1 MCDLVSEMNS
11 ETFNS
16 KINLDYKNLLDIQD
30 KVLWI
35 SMKMIDYANNDR
47 ENVEGIKIGG
57 HQASSASVV
66 TILTSLFFD
75 YLKPNDKIS
84 IKPHASPVLHAIHY
98 LLGNLDKKYLK
109 ELRSFHGLQ
118 AYPSRTKDPDR
129 VDFSTGSVGLGAVAP
144 NFAALVN
151 EYIHDHFE
159 NGNNGRFVSVLGD
172 AELDEG
178 VVWEAIAEPAMSD
191 LKNILWVVDLNR
203 QSLDRIVPGIRMA
216 AWKKMFEA
224 NNWQVIEAKYGKN
237 LQRVFVQ
244 DKGEL
249 LKDAI
254 DDMPNE
260 LYQRLLRVPADTLR
274 EWIPRMSKFPRD
286 LEKFLSQWDDNQLQ
300 SLIRNLGG
308 HDFEMLREA
317 FTEAESIDGPKVV
330 FAYTLKGWNL
340 PIVGDPQNHSALL
353 NKNQME
359 LLRES
364 LNIDSDNDWP
374 TISKDSDEYNF
385 CKKIGESYRIPETQE
400 SNLNL
405 LQIPKEFKHV
415 YRGNMSSQQAFGL
428 VLTDISR
435 IENDISNKVVTVSPD
450 VASSTNLGGWI
461 NKVGVWARG
470 DKEIIPK
477 EIEKRALD
485 WQESSDGRHIELGI
499 SENNLFMMLAQL
511 GLSHEIEGKILFPIG
526 TVYDPFVRRGLDAF
540 FQGIYGGS
548 KFIAVG
554 TPSGV
559 SLSPE
564 GGAHQ
569 SIITPSIGIELPEV
583 DFYEP
588 CFAQE
593 LEWII
598 LNGMEKIL
606 ARDKSTYLRLSTRR
620 IDQSL
625 FNLPDNI
632 ESREILRK
640 QIVSGAYLILD
651 RRNDIKYNT
660 NLNVVNIFASGVMV
674 PEAIKASNLLLA
686 EGLFAN
692 VINVTGPGP
701 LYRTFQSTVLSV
713 INSRDS
719 HSFLNNILSYDDTK
733 APIVSIVDGH
743 SHSLAWL
750 GGALKTSIIPLGVS
764 SFGQSG
770 LPSDLYKENNIDSQ
784 SIVEA
789 CFTVLDN

>member
-1 MCDLVSEMNS
+1 MTLEDPRESR
-11 ETFNS
+11 
-16 KINLDYKNLLDIQD
+16 IDYKNLLDIQD

-35 SMKMIDYANNDR
+35 SMKMIDYANNHR
-47 ENVEGIKIGG
+47 ENLDGIKIGG

-75 YLKPNDKIS
+75 FLKADDKIS

-98 LLGNLDKKYLK
+98 LLGNLDKKYLNK
-109 ELRSFHGLQ
+109 LRAFHGLQ

-129 VDFSTGSVGLGAVAP
+129 VDFSTGSVGLGAIGP

-151 EYIHDHFE
+151 EYVHDHFDG
-159 NGNNGRFVSVLGD
+159 GNNGRFVSVLGD

-178 VVWEAIAEPAMSD
+178 VVWEAIAEPSMTD
-191 LKNILWVVDLNR
+191 LKNVLWVVDLNR
-203 QSLDRIVPGIRMA
+203 QSLDRVVPGIRMS
-216 AWKKMFEA
+216 AWRKMFEA
-224 NNWQVIEAKYGKN
+224 NNWKVIEAKYGKE
-237 LQRVFVQ
+237 LQRVFAQ
-244 DKGEL
+244 EKGEL
-249 LKDAI
+249 LKNAI

-260 LYQRLLRVPADTLR
+260 VYQRLLRVPADILR
-274 EWIPRMSKFPRD
+274 EWIPKTSKFPKD
-286 LEKFLSQWDDNQLQ
+286 LEKFIGQWNDKELQ

-317 FTEAESIDGPKVV
+317 FTESDSIEGPRVV

-340 PIVGDPQNHSALL
+340 PIVGDPQNHSAML
-353 NKNQME
+353 NSNQME
-359 LLRES
+359 ELREN
-364 LNIDSDNDWP
+364 LNVDIGDDWP
-374 TISKDSDEYNF
+374 NISEDSEEYNY
-385 CKKIGESYRIPETQE
+385 CKEIGESYRRVEEQK
-400 SNLNL
+400 SNLNSFE
-405 LQIPKEFKHV
+405 IPKEFKHV
-415 YRGNMSSQQAFGL
+415 YRGNMSTQQSFGL

-435 IENDISNKVVTVSPD
+435 IGNEISDRVVTVSPD

-461 NKVGVWARG
+461 NKVNVWARG
-470 DKEIIPK
+470 DRGVMPQ

-485 WQESSDGRHIELGI
+485 WQESPKGKHIELGI
-499 SENNLFMMLAQL
+499 SENNLFMMLGQL
-511 GLSHEIEGKILFPIG
+511 GLSYEIENQILFPIG

-540 FQGIYGGS
+540 FQGIYSGA
-548 KFIAVG
+548 KFIVVG

-598 LNGMEKIL
+598 LNSMEKIL

-625 FNLPDNI
+625 FSIPDDF
-632 ESREILRK
+632 ESREVLRK
-640 QIVSGAYLILD
+640 QIISGAYLIID
-651 RRNDIKYNT
+651 RRDDIKYDV

-674 PEAIKASNLLLA
+674 PEAIKASNKLIE

-692 VINVTGPGP
+692 VINVTGAGP
-701 LYRTFQSTVLSV
+701 LYRSFQSSTNA
-713 INSRDS
+713 IFEGGNSNL
-719 HSFLNNILSYDDTK
+719 FINNILSSDDTK

-764 SFGQSG
+764 NFGQSG
-770 LPSDLYKENNIDSQ
+770 LPSELYKENNIDSD
-784 SIVEA
+784 SIIEA
-789 CFTVLDN
+789 CFTALDN

>member
-1 MCDLVSEMNS
+1 MTLEDPRESR
-11 ETFNS
+11 
-16 KINLDYKNLLDIQD
+16 IDYKNLLDIQD

-35 SMKMIDYANNDR
+35 SMKMIDYANNHR
-47 ENVEGIKIGG
+47 ENLDGIKIGG

-75 YLKPNDKIS
+75 FLKADDKIS

-98 LLGNLDKKYLK
+98 LLGNLDKKYLNK
-109 ELRSFHGLQ
+109 LRAFHGLQ

-129 VDFSTGSVGLGAVAP
+129 VDFSTGSVGLGAIGP

-151 EYIHDHFE
+151 EYVHDHFDG
-159 NGNNGRFVSVLGD
+159 GNNGRFVSVLGD

-178 VVWEAIAEPAMSD
+178 VVWEAIAEPSMAD
-191 LKNILWVVDLNR
+191 LKNVLWVVDLNR
-203 QSLDRIVPGIRMA
+203 QSLDRVVPGIRMS
-216 AWKKMFEA
+216 AWRKMFEA
-224 NNWQVIEAKYGKN
+224 NNWKVIEAKYGKE
-237 LQRVFVQ
+237 LQRVFAQ
-244 DKGEL
+244 EKGEL
-249 LKDAI
+249 LKNAI

-260 LYQRLLRVPADTLR
+260 VYQRLLRVPADILR
-274 EWIPRMSKFPRD
+274 EWIPKTSKFPKD
-286 LEKFLSQWDDNQLQ
+286 LEKFIGQWNDKELQ

-317 FTEAESIDGPKVV
+317 FTESDSIEGPRVV

-340 PIVGDPQNHSALL
+340 PIVGDPQNHSAML
-353 NKNQME
+353 NSNQME
-359 LLRES
+359 ELRES
-364 LNIDSDNDWP
+364 LNVDIGDDWP
-374 TISKDSDEYNF
+374 NISEDSEEYNY
-385 CKKIGESYRIPETQE
+385 CKEIGESYKRVEEQK
-400 SNLNL
+400 SNLNSFE
-405 LQIPKEFKHV
+405 IPKEFKHV
-415 YRGNMSSQQAFGL
+415 YRGNMSTQQSFGL

-435 IENDISNKVVTVSPD
+435 IGNEISDRVVTVSPD

-461 NKVGVWARG
+461 NKVNVWARG
-470 DKEIIPK
+470 DRGVMPQ

-485 WQESSDGRHIELGI
+485 WQESPKGKHIELGI
-499 SENNLFMMLAQL
+499 SENNLFMMLGQL
-511 GLSHEIEGKILFPIG
+511 GLSYEIENQILFPIG

-540 FQGIYGGS
+540 FQGIYSGA
-548 KFIAVG
+548 KFIVVG

-598 LNGMEKIL
+598 LNSMEKIL

-625 FNLPDNI
+625 FSIPDDF
-632 ESREILRK
+632 ESREVLRK
-640 QIVSGAYLILD
+640 QIISGAYLIID
-651 RRNDIKYNT
+651 RRDDIKYDV

-674 PEAIKASNLLLA
+674 PEAIKASNKLIE

-692 VINVTGPGP
+692 VINVTGAGP
-701 LYRTFQSTVLSV
+701 LYRSFQSSTNA
-713 INSRDS
+713 IFEGGNSNL
-719 HSFLNNILSYDDTK
+719 FINNILSSDDTK

-764 SFGQSG
+764 NFGQSG
-770 LPSDLYKENNIDSQ
+770 LPSELYKENNIDSD
-784 SIVEA
+784 SIIEA
-789 CFTVLDN
+789 CFTALDN

>member
-1 MCDLVSEMNS
+1 MTLEDPRESR
-11 ETFNS
+11 
-16 KINLDYKNLLDIQD
+16 IDYKNLLDIQD

-35 SMKMIDYANNDR
+35 SMKMIDYANNHR
-47 ENVEGIKIGG
+47 ENLDGIKIGG

-75 YLKPNDKIS
+75 FLKAEDKIS

-98 LLGNLDKKYLK
+98 LLGNLDKKYLNK
-109 ELRSFHGLQ
+109 LRAFHGLQ

-129 VDFSTGSVGLGAVAP
+129 VDFSTGSVGLGAIGP

-151 EYIHDHFE
+151 EYVHDHFDG
-159 NGNNGRFVSVLGD
+159 GNNGRFVSVLGD

-178 VVWEAIAEPAMSD
+178 VVWEAIAEPSMTD
-191 LKNILWVVDLNR
+191 LKNVLWVVDLNR
-203 QSLDRIVPGIRMA
+203 QSLDRVVPGIRMS
-216 AWKKMFEA
+216 AWRKMFEA
-224 NNWQVIEAKYGKN
+224 NNWKVIEAKYGKE
-237 LQRVFVQ
+237 LQRVFAQ
-244 DKGEL
+244 EKGEL
-249 LKDAI
+249 LKNAI

-260 LYQRLLRVPADTLR
+260 VYQRLLRVPADILR
-274 EWIPRMSKFPRD
+274 EWIPKTSKFPKD
-286 LEKFLSQWDDNQLQ
+286 LEKFIGQWNDKELQ

-317 FTEAESIDGPKVV
+317 FTESDSIEGPRVV

-340 PIVGDPQNHSALL
+340 PIVGDPQNHSAML
-353 NKNQME
+353 NSNQME
-359 LLRES
+359 ELREN
-364 LNIDSDNDWP
+364 LNVDIGDDWP
-374 TISKDSDEYNF
+374 NISEDSEEYNY
-385 CKKIGESYRIPETQE
+385 CKEIGESYRRVEEQK
-400 SNLNL
+400 SNLNSFE
-405 LQIPKEFKHV
+405 IPKEFKHV
-415 YRGNMSSQQAFGL
+415 YRGNMSTQQSFGL

-435 IENDISNKVVTVSPD
+435 IGNEISDRVVTVSPD

-461 NKVGVWARG
+461 NKVNVWARG
-470 DKEIIPK
+470 DRGIMPQ

-485 WQESSDGRHIELGI
+485 WQESPKGKHIELGI
-499 SENNLFMMLAQL
+499 SENNLFMMLGQL
-511 GLSHEIEGKILFPIG
+511 GLSYEIENQILFPIG

-540 FQGIYGGS
+540 FQGIYSGA
-548 KFIAVG
+548 KFIVVG

-598 LNGMEKIL
+598 LNSMEKIL

-625 FNLPDNI
+625 FSMPDDF

-640 QIVSGAYLILD
+640 QIISGAYLIID
-651 RRNDIKYNT
+651 RRDDIKYDV

-674 PEAIKASNLLLA
+674 PEAIKASNKLIE

-692 VINVTGPGP
+692 VINVTGAGP
-701 LYRTFQSTVLSV
+701 LYRSFQSSTNA
-713 INSRDS
+713 IFEGGNSNL
-719 HSFLNNILSYDDTK
+719 FINNILSSDDTK

-764 SFGQSG
+764 NFGQSG
-770 LPSDLYKENNIDSQ
+770 LPSELYKENNIDSD
-784 SIVEA
+784 SIIEA
-789 CFTVLDN
+789 CFTALDN

>member
-1 MCDLVSEMNS
+1 MTLEDPRESR
-11 ETFNS
+11 
-16 KINLDYKNLLDIQD
+16 IDYKNLLDIQD

-35 SMKMIDYANNDR
+35 SMKMIDYANNHR
-47 ENVEGIKIGG
+47 ENLDGIKIGG

-75 YLKPNDKIS
+75 FLKAEDKIS

-98 LLGNLDKKYLK
+98 LLGNLDKKYLNK
-109 ELRSFHGLQ
+109 LRAFHGLQ

-129 VDFSTGSVGLGAVAP
+129 VDFSTGSVGLGAIGP

-151 EYIHDHFE
+151 EYVHDHFDG
-159 NGNNGRFVSVLGD
+159 GNNGRFVSVLGD

-178 VVWEAIAEPAMSD
+178 VVWEAIAEPSMAD
-191 LKNILWVVDLNR
+191 LKNVLWVVDLNR
-203 QSLDRIVPGIRMA
+203 QSLDRVVPGIRMS
-216 AWKKMFEA
+216 AWRKMFEA
-224 NNWQVIEAKYGKN
+224 NNWKVIEAKYGKE
-237 LQRVFVQ
+237 LQRVFAQ
-244 DKGEL
+244 EKGEL
-249 LKDAI
+249 LKNAI

-260 LYQRLLRVPADTLR
+260 VYQRLLRVPADILR
-274 EWIPRMSKFPRD
+274 EWIPKTSKFPKD
-286 LEKFLSQWDDNQLQ
+286 LEKFIGQWNDKELQ

-317 FTEAESIDGPKVV
+317 FTESDSIEGPRVV

-340 PIVGDPQNHSALL
+340 PIVGDPQNHSAML
-353 NKNQME
+353 NSNQME
-359 LLRES
+359 ELRES
-364 LNIDSDNDWP
+364 LNVDIGDDWP
-374 TISKDSDEYNF
+374 NISEDSEEYNY
-385 CKKIGESYRIPETQE
+385 CKEIGESYRRVEEQK
-400 SNLNL
+400 SNLNSFE
-405 LQIPKEFKHV
+405 IPKEFKHV
-415 YRGNMSSQQAFGL
+415 YRGNMSTQQSFGL

-435 IENDISNKVVTVSPD
+435 IGNEISDRVVTVSPD

-461 NKVGVWARG
+461 NKVNVWARG
-470 DKEIIPK
+470 DRGIMPQ

-485 WQESSDGRHIELGI
+485 WQESPKGKHIELGI
-499 SENNLFMMLAQL
+499 SENNLFMMLGQL
-511 GLSHEIEGKILFPIG
+511 GLSYEIENQILFPIG

-540 FQGIYGGS
+540 FQGIYSGA
-548 KFIAVG
+548 KFIVVG

-598 LNGMEKIL
+598 LNSMEKIL

-625 FNLPDNI
+625 FSIPDDF
-632 ESREILRK
+632 ESREVLRK
-640 QIVSGAYLILD
+640 QIISGAYLIID
-651 RRNDIKYNT
+651 RRDDIKYDV

-674 PEAIKASNLLLA
+674 PEAIKASNKLIE

-692 VINVTGPGP
+692 VINVTGAGP
-701 LYRTFQSTVLSV
+701 LYRSFQASTNA
-713 INSRDS
+713 IFEGGNSNL
-719 HSFLNNILSYDDTK
+719 FINNILSSDDTK

-764 SFGQSG
+764 NFGQSG
-770 LPSDLYKENNIDSQ
+770 LPSELYKENNIDSD
-784 SIVEA
+784 SIIEA
-789 CFTVLDN
+789 CFTALDN

>member
-1 MCDLVSEMNS
+1 MTLEDPRESR
-11 ETFNS
+11 
-16 KINLDYKNLLDIQD
+16 IDYKNLLDIQD

-35 SMKMIDYANNDR
+35 SMKMIDYANNHR
-47 ENVEGIKIGG
+47 ENLDGIKIGG

-75 YLKPNDKIS
+75 FLKAEDKIS

-98 LLGNLDKKYLK
+98 LLGNLDKKYLNK
-109 ELRSFHGLQ
+109 LRAFHGLQ

-129 VDFSTGSVGLGAVAP
+129 VDFSTGSVGLGAIGP

-151 EYIHDHFE
+151 EYVHDHFDG
-159 NGNNGRFVSVLGD
+159 GNNGRFVSVLGD

-178 VVWEAIAEPAMSD
+178 VVWEAIAEPSMAD
-191 LKNILWVVDLNR
+191 LKNVLWVVDLNR
-203 QSLDRIVPGIRMA
+203 QSLDRVVPGIRMS
-216 AWKKMFEA
+216 AWRKMFEA
-224 NNWQVIEAKYGKN
+224 NNWKVIEAKYGKE
-237 LQRVFVQ
+237 LQRVFAQ
-244 DKGEL
+244 EKGEL
-249 LKDAI
+249 LKNAI

-260 LYQRLLRVPADTLR
+260 VYQRLLRVPADILR
-274 EWIPRMSKFPRD
+274 EWIPKTSKFPKD
-286 LEKFLSQWDDNQLQ
+286 LEKFIGQWNDKELQ

-317 FTEAESIDGPKVV
+317 FTESDSIEGPRVV

-340 PIVGDPQNHSALL
+340 PIVGDPQNHSAML
-353 NKNQME
+353 NSNQME
-359 LLRES
+359 ELREN
-364 LNIDSDNDWP
+364 LNVDIGDDWP
-374 TISKDSDEYNF
+374 NISEDSEEYNY
-385 CKKIGESYRIPETQE
+385 CKEIGESYKRVEEQK
-400 SNLNL
+400 SNLNSFE
-405 LQIPKEFKHV
+405 IPKEFKHV
-415 YRGNMSSQQAFGL
+415 YRGNMSTQQSFGL

-435 IENDISNKVVTVSPD
+435 IGNEISDRVVTVSPD

-461 NKVGVWARG
+461 NKVNVWARG
-470 DKEIIPK
+470 DRGVMPQ

-485 WQESSDGRHIELGI
+485 WQESPKGKHIELGI
-499 SENNLFMMLAQL
+499 SENNLFMMLGQL
-511 GLSHEIEGKILFPIG
+511 GLSYEIENQILFPIG

-540 FQGIYGGS
+540 FQGIYSGA
-548 KFIAVG
+548 KFIVVG

-598 LNGMEKIL
+598 LNSMEKIL

-625 FNLPDNI
+625 FSMPDDF

-640 QIVSGAYLILD
+640 QIISGAYLIID
-651 RRNDIKYNT
+651 RRDDIKYDV

-674 PEAIKASNLLLA
+674 PEAIKASNKLIE

-692 VINVTGPGP
+692 VINVTGAGP
-701 LYRTFQSTVLSV
+701 LYRSFQASTNA
-713 INSRDS
+713 IFEGGNSNL
-719 HSFLNNILSYDDTK
+719 FINNILSSDDTK

-764 SFGQSG
+764 NFGQSG
-770 LPSDLYKENNIDSQ
+770 LPSELYKENNIDSD
-784 SIVEA
+784 SIIEA
-789 CFTVLDN
+789 CFTALDN

>member
-1 MCDLVSEMNS
+1 MTLEDPRESR
-11 ETFNS
+11 
-16 KINLDYKNLLDIQD
+16 IDYKNLLDIQD

-35 SMKMIDYANNDR
+35 SMKMIDYANNHR
-47 ENVEGIKIGG
+47 ENLDGIKIGG

-75 YLKPNDKIS
+75 FLKAEDKIS

-98 LLGNLDKKYLK
+98 LLGNLDKKYLNK
-109 ELRSFHGLQ
+109 LRAFHGLQ

-129 VDFSTGSVGLGAVAP
+129 VDFSTGSVGLGAIGP

-151 EYIHDHFE
+151 EYVHDHFDG
-159 NGNNGRFVSVLGD
+159 GNNGRFVSVLGD

-178 VVWEAIAEPAMSD
+178 VVWEAIAEPSMAD
-191 LKNILWVVDLNR
+191 LKNVLWVVDLNR
-203 QSLDRIVPGIRMA
+203 QSLDRVVPGIRMS
-216 AWKKMFEA
+216 AWRKMFEA
-224 NNWQVIEAKYGKN
+224 NNWKVIEAKYGKE
-237 LQRVFVQ
+237 LQRVFAQ
-244 DKGEL
+244 EKGEL
-249 LKDAI
+249 LKNAI

-260 LYQRLLRVPADTLR
+260 VYQRLLRVPADILR
-274 EWIPRMSKFPRD
+274 EWIPKTSKFPKD
-286 LEKFLSQWDDNQLQ
+286 LEKFIGQWNDKELQ

-317 FTEAESIDGPKVV
+317 FTESDSIEGPRVV

-340 PIVGDPQNHSALL
+340 PIVGDPQNHSAML
-353 NKNQME
+353 NSNQME
-359 LLRES
+359 ELRES
-364 LNIDSDNDWP
+364 LNVDIGDDWP
-374 TISKDSDEYNF
+374 NISEDSEEYNY
-385 CKKIGESYRIPETQE
+385 CKEIGESYRRVEEQK
-400 SNLNL
+400 SNLNSFE
-405 LQIPKEFKHV
+405 IPKEFKHV
-415 YRGNMSSQQAFGL
+415 YRGNMSTQQSFGL

-435 IENDISNKVVTVSPD
+435 IGNEISDRVVTVSPD

-461 NKVGVWARG
+461 NKVNVWARG
-470 DKEIIPK
+470 DRGVMPQ

-485 WQESSDGRHIELGI
+485 WQESPKGKHIELGI
-499 SENNLFMMLAQL
+499 SENNLFMMLGQL
-511 GLSHEIEGKILFPIG
+511 GLSYEIENQILFPIG

-540 FQGIYGGS
+540 FQGIYSGA
-548 KFIAVG
+548 KFIVVG

-598 LNGMEKIL
+598 LNSMEKIL

-625 FNLPDNI
+625 FSIPDDF
-632 ESREILRK
+632 ESREVLRK
-640 QIVSGAYLILD
+640 QIISGAYLIID
-651 RRNDIKYNT
+651 RRDDIKYDV

-674 PEAIKASNLLLA
+674 PEAIKASNKLIE

-692 VINVTGPGP
+692 VINVTGAGP
-701 LYRTFQSTVLSV
+701 LYRSFQASTNA
-713 INSRDS
+713 IFEGGNSNL
-719 HSFLNNILSYDDTK
+719 FINNILSSDDTK

-764 SFGQSG
+764 NFGQSG
-770 LPSDLYKENNIDSQ
+770 LPSELYKENNIDSD
-784 SIVEA
+784 SIIEA
-789 CFTVLDN
+789 CFTALDN

>member
-1 MCDLVSEMNS
+1 MTLEDPRESR
-11 ETFNS
+11 
-16 KINLDYKNLLDIQD
+16 IDYKNLLDIQD

-35 SMKMIDYANNDR
+35 SMKMIDYANNHR
-47 ENVEGIKIGG
+47 ENLDGIKIGG

-75 YLKPNDKIS
+75 FLKAEDKIS

-98 LLGNLDKKYLK
+98 LLGNLDKKYLNK
-109 ELRSFHGLQ
+109 LRAFHGLQ

-129 VDFSTGSVGLGAVAP
+129 VDFSTGSVGLGAIGP

-151 EYIHDHFE
+151 EYVHDHFDG
-159 NGNNGRFVSVLGD
+159 GNNGRFVSVLGD

-178 VVWEAIAEPAMSD
+178 VVWEAIAEPSMAD
-191 LKNILWVVDLNR
+191 LKNVLWVVDLNR
-203 QSLDRIVPGIRMA
+203 QSLDRVVPGIRMS
-216 AWKKMFEA
+216 AWRKMFEA
-224 NNWQVIEAKYGKN
+224 NNWKVIEAKYGKE
-237 LQRVFVQ
+237 LQRVFAQ
-244 DKGEL
+244 EKGEL
-249 LKDAI
+249 LKNAI

-260 LYQRLLRVPADTLR
+260 VYQRLLRVPADILR
-274 EWIPRMSKFPRD
+274 EWIPKTSKFPKD
-286 LEKFLSQWDDNQLQ
+286 LEKFIGQWNDKELQ

-317 FTEAESIDGPKVV
+317 FTESDSIEGPRVV

-340 PIVGDPQNHSALL
+340 PIVGDPQNHSAML
-353 NKNQME
+353 NSNQME
-359 LLRES
+359 ELRES
-364 LNIDSDNDWP
+364 LNVDIGDDWP
-374 TISKDSDEYNF
+374 NISEDSEEYNY
-385 CKKIGESYRIPETQE
+385 CKEIGESYKRVEEQK
-400 SNLNL
+400 SNLNSFE
-405 LQIPKEFKHV
+405 IPKEFKHV
-415 YRGNMSSQQAFGL
+415 YRGNMSTQQSFGL

-435 IENDISNKVVTVSPD
+435 IGNEISDRVVTVSPD

-461 NKVGVWARG
+461 NKVNVWARG
-470 DKEIIPK
+470 DRGIMPQ

-485 WQESSDGRHIELGI
+485 WQESPKGKHIELGI
-499 SENNLFMMLAQL
+499 SENNLFMMLGQL
-511 GLSHEIEGKILFPIG
+511 GLSYEIENQILFPIG

-540 FQGIYGGS
+540 FQGIYSGA
-548 KFIAVG
+548 KFIVVG

-598 LNGMEKIL
+598 LNSMEKIL

-625 FNLPDNI
+625 FSIPDDF
-632 ESREILRK
+632 ESREVLRK
-640 QIVSGAYLILD
+640 QIISGAYLIID
-651 RRNDIKYNT
+651 RRDDIKYDV

-674 PEAIKASNLLLA
+674 PEAIKASNKLIE

-692 VINVTGPGP
+692 VINVTGAGP
-701 LYRTFQSTVLSV
+701 LYRSFQASTNA
-713 INSRDS
+713 IFEGGNSNL
-719 HSFLNNILSYDDTK
+719 FINNILSSDDTK

-764 SFGQSG
+764 NFGQSG
-770 LPSDLYKENNIDSQ
+770 LPSELYKENNIDSD
-784 SIVEA
+784 SIIEA
-789 CFTVLDN
+789 CFTALDN

>member
-1 MCDLVSEMNS
+1 MTLEDPRESR
-11 ETFNS
+11 
-16 KINLDYKNLLDIQD
+16 IDYKNLLDIQD

-35 SMKMIDYANNDR
+35 SMKMIDYANNHR
-47 ENVEGIKIGG
+47 ENLDGIKIGG

-75 YLKPNDKIS
+75 FLKADDKIS

-98 LLGNLDKKYLK
+98 LLGNLDKKYLNK
-109 ELRSFHGLQ
+109 LRAFHGLQ

-129 VDFSTGSVGLGAVAP
+129 VDFSTGSVGLGAIGP

-151 EYIHDHFE
+151 EYVHDHFDG
-159 NGNNGRFVSVLGD
+159 GNNGRFVSVLGD

-178 VVWEAIAEPAMSD
+178 VVWEAIAEPSMAD
-191 LKNILWVVDLNR
+191 LKNVLWVVDLNR
-203 QSLDRIVPGIRMA
+203 QSLDRVVPGIRMS
-216 AWKKMFEA
+216 AWRKMFEA
-224 NNWQVIEAKYGKN
+224 NNWKVIEAKYGKE
-237 LQRVFVQ
+237 LQRVFAQ
-244 DKGEL
+244 EKGEL
-249 LKDAI
+249 LKNAI

-260 LYQRLLRVPADTLR
+260 VYQRLLRVPADILR
-274 EWIPRMSKFPRD
+274 EWIPKTSKFPKD
-286 LEKFLSQWDDNQLQ
+286 LEKFIGQWNDKELQ

-317 FTEAESIDGPKVV
+317 FTESDSIEGPRVV

-340 PIVGDPQNHSALL
+340 PIVGDPQNHSAML
-353 NKNQME
+353 NSNQME
-359 LLRES
+359 ELRES
-364 LNIDSDNDWP
+364 LNVDIGDDWP
-374 TISKDSDEYNF
+374 NISEDSEEYNY
-385 CKKIGESYRIPETQE
+385 CKEIGESYKRVEEQK
-400 SNLNL
+400 SNLNSFE
-405 LQIPKEFKHV
+405 IPKEFKHV
-415 YRGNMSSQQAFGL
+415 YRGNMSTQQSFGL

-435 IENDISNKVVTVSPD
+435 IGNEISDRVVTVSPD

-461 NKVGVWARG
+461 NKVNVWARG
-470 DKEIIPK
+470 DRGIMPQ

-485 WQESSDGRHIELGI
+485 WQESPKGKHIELGI
-499 SENNLFMMLAQL
+499 SENNLFMMLGQL
-511 GLSHEIEGKILFPIG
+511 GLSYEIENQILFPIG

-540 FQGIYGGS
+540 FQGIYSGA
-548 KFIAVG
+548 KFIVVG

-598 LNGMEKIL
+598 LNSMEKIL

-625 FNLPDNI
+625 FSMPDDF

-640 QIVSGAYLILD
+640 QIISGAYLIID
-651 RRNDIKYNT
+651 RRDDIKYDV

-674 PEAIKASNLLLA
+674 PEAIKASNKLIE

-692 VINVTGPGP
+692 VINVTGAGP
-701 LYRTFQSTVLSV
+701 LYRSFQASTNA
-713 INSRDS
+713 IFEGGNSNL
-719 HSFLNNILSYDDTK
+719 FINNILSSDDTK

-764 SFGQSG
+764 NFGQSG
-770 LPSDLYKENNIDSQ
+770 LPSELYKENNIDSD
-784 SIVEA
+784 SIIEA
-789 CFTVLDN
+789 CFTALDN